1 MEDKKKIIKIGIL
14 ALSTLIALYWGVNY
28 LSGNN
33 LFSHEQEFY
42 AIYNKVDGLTPS
54 SIVSINGLKVGQVKD
69 IYFKEDGSNKLI
81 VIFSVGKQYKIA
93 QNSIAYIYSADIMG
107 TKAIKLE
114 LKKDTVFYVSG
125 DTLNSGIEGDLKD
138 QVSMQMLPLKYKIED
153 LLGSTDS
160 VLAVVQNIF
169 NKQTREN
176 LSKSFASVK
185 NTIKNLESTTSTL
198 DTLMTN
204 QKTKMGEI
212 IGNTASVT
220 ANLKKNNEKITKTLS
235 NLLAFTDSL
244 SQSNIKQTI
253 QKTNTSV
260 SKLNEILE
268 KMNSGEGTISQLLNN
283 DTLYNYVVNVTVNL
297 NKLLRDLRKN
307 PKRYVH
313 FSAVDMGRTVYKV
326 EREEKGKKANKK
338 K

>member
-69 IYFKEDGSNKLI
+69 IYFKEDGSNKLM

-114 LKKDTVFYVSG
+114 LKKDSVFHVSG

-220 ANLKKNNEKITKTLS
+220 ANLKNNNEKITKTLS